1 MNTDSKN
8 PSSSQSDVL
17 PTSRLFD
24 DWIDP
29 IESGVR
35 ARVRDWIEALVHSE
49 LDTALQR
56 PRYGRSTGGETEPA
70 VAPVRGYRNGSRTRT
85 LTGTFGKTDITVPR
99 ARLQGADGATTEWK
113 SKALRA
119 YQRRTKAADA
129 LIASAYLS
137 GTNTR
142 RVRRALAALFGGA
155 VGKDTVSRVW
165 RKVQTDL
172 VWLRRNDALPYDWL
186 ADNTRWQ
193 RNREPTSVSN
203 KRSSTPPP
211 SIAKPSGR
219 TPTPTSRYG
228 WKRTPWLV
236 FRSPPCTTCR

>member
-8 PSSSQSDVL
+8 PSSPQSDVS

-29 IESGVR
+29 IETGVR
-35 ARVRDWIEALVHSE
+35 ARVRDWIEALVHLE

-113 SKALRA
+113 SSSGGSKRRPCCR
-119 YQRRTKAADA
+119 RRTP
-129 LIASAYLS
+129 
-137 GTNTR
+137 
-142 RVRRALAALFGGA
+142 
-155 VGKDTVSRVW
+155 
-165 RKVQTDL
+165 
-172 VWLRRNDALPYDWL
+172 LR
-186 ADNTRWQ
+186 
-193 RNREPTSVSN
+193 
-203 KRSSTPPP
+203 
-211 SIAKPSGR
+211 
-219 TPTPTSRYG
+219 
-228 WKRTPWLV
+228 
-236 FRSPPCTTCR
+236 C

>member
-8 PSSSQSDVL
+8 PSSPQSDVSL
-17 PTSRLFD
+17 TSRLFD

-29 IESGVR
+29 IETGVR

-119 YQRRTKAADA
+119 YQRR
-129 LIASAYLS
+129 
-137 GTNTR
+137 G
-142 RVRRALAALFGGA
+142 
-155 VGKDTVSRVW
+155 
-165 RKVQTDL
+165 
-172 VWLRRNDALPYDWL
+172 
-186 ADNTRWQ
+186 
-193 RNREPTSVSN
+193 REPLNHQPYFCMHTRFGDDTPVHPGGRAAICPRKAPSSQASLS
-203 KRSSTPPP
+203 RSCRWDGRPHQPWPST
-211 SIAKPSGR
+211 
-219 TPTPTSRYG
+219 
-228 WKRTPWLV
+228 
-236 FRSPPCTTCR
+236 

>member
-8 PSSSQSDVL
+8 PSSPQSDVS

-29 IESGVR
+29 IETGVR
-35 ARVRDWIEALVHSE
+35 ARVRDWIEALVHLE

-129 LIASAYLS
+129 LIASADRGLPCEDRSPAS
-137 GTNTR
+137 GAIR
-142 RVRRALAALFGGA
+142 RLQPGASARCQDGGVRRNGA
-155 VGKDTVSRVW
+155 
-165 RKVQTDL
+165 
-172 VWLRRNDALPYDWL
+172 
-186 ADNTRWQ
+186 
-193 RNREPTSVSN
+193 
-203 KRSSTPPP
+203 
-211 SIAKPSGR
+211 I
-219 TPTPTSRYG
+219 
-228 WKRTPWLV
+228 
-236 FRSPPCTTCR
+236 SP

>member
-1 MNTDSKN
+1 MHTHSKN
-8 PSSSQSDVL
+8 LPSSPSDVS

-85 LTGTFGKTDITVPR
+85 LTGTFGKTEITVPR
-99 ARLQGADGATTEWK
+99 RACRVRMAPPRNGRARRCGP
-113 SKALRA
+113 

-165 RKVQTDL
+165 RKVQTDWDAWNARPL
-172 VWLRRNDALPYDWL
+172 KDEPIVRLILDGTVVRVRLNLPRKTGDGGLRA
-186 ADNTRWQ
+186 
-193 RNREPTSVSN
+193 
-203 KRSSTPPP
+203 TPDPLGP
-211 SIAKPSGR
+211 AGEHS
-219 TPTPTSRYG
+219 
-228 WKRTPWLV
+228 
-236 FRSPPCTTCR
+236 PCTHE

>member
-49 LDTALQR
+49 LDAALQR

-85 LTGTFGKTDITVPR
+85 LTGTFGQTDITVPR

-142 RVRRALAALFGGA
+142 RFRVTGPRKPGFARNRPFLHCCAPRAQRETLSFPKIISARSNDAILRESA
-155 VGKDTVSRVW
+155 PP
-165 RKVQTDL
+165 
-172 VWLRRNDALPYDWL
+172 LRR
-186 ADNTRWQ
+186 
-193 RNREPTSVSN
+193 
-203 KRSSTPPP
+203 
-211 SIAKPSGR
+211 
-219 TPTPTSRYG
+219 
-228 WKRTPWLV
+228 
-236 FRSPPCTTCR
+236 CR

>member
-8 PSSSQSDVL
+8 PSSPQSDVS

-29 IESGVR
+29 IETGVR

-165 RKVQTDL
+165 RKVHPRKNSITNS
-172 VWLRRNDALPYDWL
+172 LRHRLGGANARRAEVVPGSGNRRLDHALAEQHHWH
-186 ADNTRWQ
+186 
-193 RNREPTSVSN
+193 
-203 KRSSTPPP
+203 
-211 SIAKPSGR
+211 GR
-219 TPTPTSRYG
+219 
-228 WKRTPWLV
+228 
-236 FRSPPCTTCR
+236 

>member
-8 PSSSQSDVL
+8 PSSPQSDVS
-17 PTSRLFD
+17 PMSRLFD
-24 DWIDP
+24 DWVDP
-29 IESGVR
+29 IETGVR
-35 ARVRDWIEALVHSE
+35 ARVRDWIEALIHSE

-137 GTNTR
+137 RNPDGEWAHLR
-142 RVRRALAALFGGA
+142 DPDHPCQRPRQHDSGPYAGDPWSGSLRPLA
-155 VGKDTVSRVW
+155 W
-165 RKVQTDL
+165 
-172 VWLRRNDALPYDWL
+172 N
-186 ADNTRWQ
+186 
-193 RNREPTSVSN
+193 
-203 KRSSTPPP
+203 
-211 SIAKPSGR
+211 
-219 TPTPTSRYG
+219 
-228 WKRTPWLV
+228 
-236 FRSPPCTTCR
+236 